1 MSDPLTDGI
10 DGLEATL
17 RDAATRAMKPELP
30 LQLALAFFRVVIGLA
45 RTLRQYRKAAGRPA
59 ALSADLL
66 LLLGSVRDC
75 ACRRIYEPGVTDAQ
89 GLRMLSVYTGLAR
102 AVLAALPPPEKAKKA
117 AAPGKS
123 RRPQPHLPLP
133 HLPLPRLPLPRRAV
147 RTSTTTSA

>member
-66 LLLGSVRDC
+66 LLLSSVRDC
-75 ACRRIYEPGVTDAQ
+75 ACRRIYAIRINV
-89 GLRMLSVYTGLAR
+89 
-102 AVLAALPPPEKAKKA
+102 
-117 AAPGKS
+117 
-123 RRPQPHLPLP
+123 
-133 HLPLPRLPLPRRAV
+133 
-147 RTSTTTSA
+147 